1 MGHGKSDRPY
11 LSAAEHSGVY
21 GSHSASSGKTASLAA
36 AFEPVAFDCCALSFQ
51 PWTLPVCSP
60 DCGVAFEL
68 TNLIPFLRKYGVHPI
83 TGRAFE
89 LDDVV
94 RLNFARNE
102 QGRFHDPVSMREFG
116 QHSHIVAIRQTGNVF
131 LYDTVL
137 RLNIK
142 PKYMRD
148 LVTDQPFTKADII
161 TVHDPNRPELRDAR
175 QMHHVKEELALTQQD
190 KGIDTTQ
197 QINTAATG
205 SAKRLLAKLGGST
218 GKEPKAAPKS
228 TALSRNKA
236 GGASTGMAA
245 ASFTSSSLTP
255 RTAIERVELDDEQTM
270 FAHVRRTKRKAYVRL
285 TTNLGALNLELHCDV
300 APRTCYN
307 FVQLCKQGGY
317 DGVVFHRNI
326 PGFMIQGGDPTGTG
340 RGGSSIWGH
349 DFVDEYGEAGALKH
363 SSRGMLSMANRGP
376 GTNGSQFF
384 LTYRPVPHLDG
395 KHTVFGQLV
404 DGAKDATLAK
414 MEAVPTSDG
423 DRPIRKI
430 RIETVLVSDDPFEV
444 YTLKQ
449 KDAAKANDPTN
460 PEYIARMERKRRRE
474 HDRTTWLGTELQGKD
489 DKAKQ
494 ILTAA
499 TTVGKYMPQ
508 TQTQHQSK
516 DQPQASKKRR
526 AGFGDFSSW

>member
-1 MGHGKSDRPY
+1 MTNSATRTVEQANLGFGKGLYAVFETTLGEMICRLEEEKTPETVKNFVGLATGEKEYVDPRTGKS
-11 LSAAEHSGVY
+11 
-21 GSHSASSGKTASLAA
+21 SH
-36 AFEPVAFDCCALSFQ
+36 EPF
-51 PWTLPVCSP
+51 
-60 DCGVAFEL
+60 
-68 TNLIPFLRKYGVHPI
+68 
-83 TGRAFE
+83 
-89 LDDVV
+89 
-94 RLNFARNE
+94 
-102 QGRFHDPVSMREFG
+102 
-116 QHSHIVAIRQTGNVF
+116 
-131 LYDTVL
+131 
-137 RLNIK
+137 
-142 PKYMRD
+142 
-148 LVTDQPFTKADII
+148 
-161 TVHDPNRPELRDAR
+161 
-175 QMHHVKEELALTQQD
+175 
-190 KGIDTTQ
+190 
-197 QINTAATG
+197 
-205 SAKRLLAKLGGST
+205 
-218 GKEPKAAPKS
+218 
-228 TALSRNKA
+228 
-236 GGASTGMAA
+236 
-245 ASFTSSSLTP
+245 
-255 RTAIERVELDDEQTM
+255 
-270 FAHVRRTKRKAYVRL
+270 
-285 TTNLGALNLELHCDV
+285 
-300 APRTCYN
+300 
-307 FVQLCKQGGY
+307 Y
-317 DGVVFHRNI
+317 DGTIFHRIIKN
-326 PGFMIQGGDPTGTG
+326 FMIQGGDPTGTG